1 MIVDA
6 PVRINGRPLSG
17 LGDLLTVSR
26 PDLLRQAE
34 AIGNAAG
41 YPTTCTEVVQYTP
54 GGGYYNR
61 LCSAKCPGGY
71 VQSGFRAD
79 LIVESPA
86 VFKAEIA
93 GICAAVAA
101 PPTQTPSSPQQPAYN
116 PPPSTPPTTPPANN
130 PLPTNQQSS
139 TPPANQSTPQKVV
152 DDLTKE
158 ASRIWKQITAGDA
171 GSTTSGATNIPITS
185 EPSNWLSE
193 IPMWVWIVAAA
204 SAAYFFARKDR

>member
-6 PVRINGRPLSG
+6 PVRINGRTLKG
-17 LGDLLTVSR
+17 LGDSLTVSR

-61 LCSAKCPGGY
+61 LCSAKCPSGY

-79 LIVESPA
+79 LIVESPE
-86 VFKAEIA
+86 VFKTEIA

-101 PPTQTPSSPQQPAYN
+101 PPPPPPPANN
-116 PPPSTPPTTPPANN
+116 PPPTNQQTSTPPANN
-130 PLPTNQQSS
+130 PPPTNQKTSP
-139 TPPANQSTPQKVV
+139 PPANQSTPQKVV
-152 DDLTKE
+152 EELTEE

-171 GSTTSGATNIPITS
+171 STASTSAASTQDTAEATT
-185 EPSNWLSE
+185 WLSE

-204 SAAYFFARKDR
+204 SAAYLFARKDK